1 MPDLGELVMV
11 VTGKA
16 TYAKQMAH
24 NVLGELFGCASGGI
38 TMVHVAV
45 DKGLGHLHHLLGH
58 RDHWVVMGSVEWVHM
73 GGGGEGVCVELVVL
87 GTGRYPCRCWVAQL
101 MVSVLPSSTLMQM
114 AKTLSSGSCSLVVKA
129 LRAHTRCALEA
140 ASLPTLLLVQ
150 HQVMEAMNSRVL
162 RGILVPCTKM
172 ATMIGGWGRACGS
185 LPECS

>member
-1 MPDLGELVMV
+1 
-11 VTGKA
+11 
-16 TYAKQMAH
+16 
-24 NVLGELFGCASGGI
+24 
-38 TMVHVAV
+38 
-45 DKGLGHLHHLLGH
+45 
-58 RDHWVVMGSVEWVHM
+58 MGSVEWVHM

-162 RGILVPCTKM
+162 RGILVPCKKASHHDWGMGKSLWIITRVQLVLAGTVGAVAHLIHCSDAGRPEKLDSRVWKLWARTKHG
-172 ATMIGGWGRACGS
+172 T
-185 LPECS
+185 